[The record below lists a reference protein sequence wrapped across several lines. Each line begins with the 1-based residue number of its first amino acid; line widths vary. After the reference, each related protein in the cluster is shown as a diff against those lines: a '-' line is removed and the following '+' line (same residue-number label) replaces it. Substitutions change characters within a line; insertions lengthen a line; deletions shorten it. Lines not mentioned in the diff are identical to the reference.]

1 MTTHS
6 PLFHL
11 EVDSARQPQPAPLL
25 MVSLEGFLDAGQVRA
40 TLAEHLL
47 DTLEHEVVARFDTDQ
62 LVDYRSRRPLMT
74 FDADH
79 YADYEQP
86 SLILYR
92 LVDSAGE
99 PFLLLHGVEPD
110 YRWEGFVEAVRQL
123 CLAFG
128 VRRMVTAQGIPMAVP
143 HTRPVGTT
151 RFASDSAALGD
162 YTPIFGQVKVPSSA
176 DTLLHLRLAEVGLVT
191 LGVAVH
197 VPHYLAETQFGD
209 AVVAAA
215 DVIMELTGLVL
226 PTADLIAM
234 AGLTRGQIEAELA
247 QHGEAREVVEG
258 LERSYDRFVEGQRR
272 KSLLAAQAA
281 NLPSADEIGAQLE
294 AFLRDPEAVAEDPVA
309 EDPVAEA
316 PVAEDPIAEDPIAQ
330 GGGNPAPDPGP
341 SRDDGHTPDPSG
353 PEGGDPQP

>member
-1 MTTHS
+1 MSTHS
-6 PLFHL
+6 PLFRL

-25 MVSLEGFLDAGQVRA
+25 LVSLDGFMDAGQVRS

-47 DTLEHEVVARFDTDQ
+47 ESLEHEVVASFDTDQ
-62 LVDYRSRRPLMT
+62 LVDYRSRRPLVT

-79 YADYEQP
+79 YADYEDP
-86 SLILYR
+86 SLVLYR
-92 LVDSAGE
+92 LIDSAGE

-128 VRRMVTAQGIPMAVP
+128 VRKMLSAHGIPMAVP

-176 DTLLHLRLAEVGLVT
+176 DSLLHVRLAEVGLLT

-197 VPHYLAETQFGD
+197 VPHYLADTQFGD
-209 AVVAAA
+209 AAVAAA

-226 PTADLIAM
+226 PTADLVAL
-234 AGLTRGQIEAELA
+234 AGLTRGQIESELT
-247 QHGEAREVVEG
+247 QHGEAQEVVEG

-294 AFLRDPEAVAEDPVA
+294 AFLRDPEA
-309 EDPVAEA
+309 
-316 PVAEDPIAEDPIAQ
+316 
-330 GGGNPAPDPGP
+330 APDA
-341 SRDDGHTPDPSG
+341 SADGTDA
-353 PEGGDPQP
+353 PEGERPGEADPTGENDPEP